1 VPASQA
7 AFGSGCY
14 SQSRSFYELF
24 STASSI
30 DLNNTTMT
38 LMRTGNAYFAL
49 PIGGYVAPSA
59 AATTVTLSDDSVAS
73 VTLSAPFPY
82 PGGSTSSFEICS
94 NGFVSPVTGN
104 GTGYTPTA
112 AAWLAS
118 VQPRW
123 GCWHDFNPA
132 IAGSGQVKFEQVGNV
147 SYVTWDGVYS
157 YGTTSPATF
166 QLQFDRSNGNVTF
179 AWGPV
184 TVAGNGWLV
193 GFAAPGPGFD
203 IGNRDLSAML
213 PATFATDTTNLAPLT
228 LAGTTPTL
236 GSTLTLTTT
245 NFTASAPVGV
255 QILGVT
261 RVDPGVDLGVLG
273 MPGCFQYTPPVA
285 LYTINV
291 ASGSSTYTMSIP
303 NDPTLM
309 GFQFFGQSVGFA
321 TGANSAGL
329 VTSNGVALTVGI

>member
-1 VPASQA
+1 MRLGYNA
-7 AFGSGCY
+7 AG
-14 SQSRSFYELF
+14 FY
-24 STASSI
+24 TASAAGS
-30 DLNNTTMT
+30 
-38 LMRTGNAYFAL
+38 
-49 PIGGYVAPSA
+49 YVAPTA
-59 AATTVTLSDDSVAS
+59 GATALTLGDDTATTVTLAS
-73 VTLSAPFPY
+73 PFNF
-82 PGGSTSSFEICS
+82 PGGSTSTLEICS

-193 GFAAPGPGFD
+193 GFAAAQPNADLGS
-203 IGNRDLSAML
+203 RDLSATL
-213 PATFATDTTNLAPLT
+213 PGTFATSALNLLPLT
-228 LAGTTPTL
+228 LASTLPTL

-245 NFTASAPVGV
+245 T
-255 QILGVT
+255 LT
-261 RVDPGVDLGVLG
+261 TLT
-273 MPGCFQYTPPVA
+273 TP
-285 LYTINV
+285 
-291 ASGSSTYTMSIP
+291 TM
-303 NDPTLM
+303 
-309 GFQFFGQSVGFA
+309 
-321 TGANSAGL
+321 
-329 VTSNGVALTVGI
+329 